1 MVVELYHLV
10 EDYDQMPGLGPL
22 FLPFELIYTVIRVLR
37 RNSCCEKKKG
47 DPHEEY
53 SVAQYYTGKFE
64 LFEKDSF
71 NIFVKREADENQA
84 HLETRIKKIG
94 DQIVEIKNNIESKQ
108 SP

>member
-1 MVVELYHLV
+1 M
-10 EDYDQMPGLGPL
+10 
-22 FLPFELIYTVIRVLR
+22 
-37 RNSCCEKKKG
+37 
-47 DPHEEY
+47 
-53 SVAQYYTGKFE
+53 AQYYTGKFE